1 MKINQFILKGQ
12 FRYFLLLLITIFIAF
27 PFLKGVKSE
36 IMLISCI
43 FFTVI
48 IFAFRLLA
56 IRMRYIVS
64 FLTSQVLIFLIGV
77 LVWPHLSEITERNLA
92 IVPLITY
99 TVFLGYSLVLMI
111 SKIFETSRVTAT
123 LIAIG
128 MSIYLLIGFLW
139 TLFYYIIQYYDS
151 NAFHYVELRNSMYL
165 MYYSFTT
172 LTTLGYGDIYPVNRF
187 AMVFSNLEAIFGQ
200 IYISIF
206 VARLVGMHI
215 VHESNNSK

>member
-56 IRMRYIVS
+56 IRMRYIVL
-64 FLTSQVLIFLIGV
+64 FLISQVLIFLIGV

-92 IVPLITY
+92 IVPLITH